1 MRTIKIILIFF
12 IFILPSVL
20 FGQGPHFYIAPD
32 GIDTNPGTKEKP
44 VASLNA
50 ARDRIR
56 EWKKKN
62 QISDTVFV
70 MVKGGQYF
78 LKEPF
83 VLENEDSGTKQFPVV
98 YFAKQGAS
106 PVFNGGIQIRG
117 FKKLSDGTWYVKI
130 PEVKYWNWHFEQLY
144 VNGRR
149 AVRAKSP
156 NQGYFNMKE
165 IKEEVWVKG
174 NGRAPERARQV
185 VKVDPE
191 NIKDLVSLNKEDFNQ
206 VVLKVFHKW
215 DITLRHLDKVSID
228 TEAVIYTSGGGMK
241 PWNSWKPGQRYI
253 LENYAAALDAPG
265 EWFLDSEG
273 GLYYI
278 PLEGEEPETVEV
290 IAPVLQNLVIIR
302 GRTSEGKFVEN
313 VQLRGLKFMY
323 SAWNMP
329 QEGFE
334 PAQAASPID
343 ASVQADAA
351 RNILIKNCEI
361 AHTGNYGIWF
371 RKACS
376 NSIVEHCYI
385 HDLGAGGVRMG
396 ETTIPENRELI
407 TRNISFTNNI
417 IQSGSYIFD
426 CAVGVWIGQSSDN
439 RIEHND
445 IGNFRYTGVSVG
457 WIWGYQYSPA
467 KRNRILFNHI
477 HHIGWGILSDMSGVY
492 TLGSSEGTLVNNN
505 VIHHIYSYSY
515 GGWGLYPDEGSTGIH
530 MENNLVYK
538 TKTGG
543 FHQHYGKE
551 NIIRNNIFAFS
562 QKYQLQC
569 TRVEK
574 HRSFNLT
581 NNIIYFTEGVVMAGS
596 WDKIDVKV
604 DSNIY
609 WNPLT
614 KEMDFAGMSF
624 SKWRKTGHD
633 SHSFVVDPYFTDPE
647 KYDFSFRKKSSIRKI
662 DFQAFDYLKAGVY
675 GDKIW
680 VDLAKLSPEVLEKFE
695 KVMKEGTGK

>member
-1 MRTIKIILIFF
+1 MMRCIYLIFVLTLCLPE
-12 IFILPSVL
+12 ILT
-20 FGQGPHFYIAPD
+20 GQVHFYISPEGNNA
-32 GIDTNPGTKEKP
+32 NPGTEERP
-44 VASLNA
+44 VAGLNA

-56 EWKKKN
+56 EWKKQN

-70 MVKGGQYF
+70 VVKAGQYF
-78 LKEPF
+78 MKEPF
-83 VLENEDSGTKQFPVV
+83 TLGNMDSGTGKFPVV
-98 YFAKQGAS
+98 YTAEQGAR
-106 PVFNGGIQIRG
+106 PVFIGGVRING

-130 PEVKYWNWHFEQLY
+130 PEVKYWNWYFEQLY
-144 VNGRR
+144 VNGKR

-156 NQGYFNMKE
+156 NTGYFNMKE

-174 NGRAPERARQV
+174 NGRAPERARQI
-185 VKVDPE
+185 VKVEAEDIQPIE
-191 NIKDLVSLNKEDFNQ
+191 SLGEDDFNR
-206 VVLKVFHKW
+206 VVMKVYHKW
-215 DITLRHLDKVSID
+215 DITMRHLDEIRMD
-228 TEAVIYTSGGGMK
+228 PEAVIYTSGEGMK

-253 LENYAAALDAPG
+253 LENYAAALDTPG

-273 GLYYI
+273 GLHYI
-278 PLEGEEPETVEV
+278 PLEGEEPETSEV
-290 IAPVLQNLVIIR
+290 VAPVLQNLVILK
-302 GRTSEGKFVEN
+302 GNASEGKYVEN
-313 VQLRGLKFMY
+313 IQLVGLNFMY

-329 QEGFE
+329 KEGFE

-343 ASVQADAA
+343 ATIQADGA
-351 RNILIKNCEI
+351 RNIVIKNCEI
-361 AHTGNYGIWF
+361 AHTGNYGVWF

-376 NSIVEHCYI
+376 NSLVEHCYI

-396 ETTIPENRELI
+396 EMIIPENRDWI
-407 TRNISFTNNI
+407 TQKISFVNNI

-439 RIEHND
+439 LIKHND
-445 IGNFRYTGVSVG
+445 IGDFRYTGVSVG
-457 WIWGYQYSPA
+457 WIWGYNYSPA
-467 KRNRILFNHI
+467 KRNHILFNHI

-569 TRVEK
+569 TRVED

-581 NNIIYFTEGVVMAGS
+581 NNIIYFTEGVVMAGP

-614 KEMDFAGMSF
+614 REMDFAGMSF
-624 SKWRKTGHD
+624 KEWTKTGQD
-633 SHSFVVDPYFTDPE
+633 QHSYIQDPYFIDPGNF
-647 KYDFSFRKKSSIRKI
+647 DFRLKKKSTVRKI
-662 DFQAFDYLKAGVY
+662 NFRPFDYFKAGVY

-680 VDLAKLSPEVLEKFE
+680 VDLAKLSPEVLMEFD
-695 KVMKEGTGK
+695 KVMTEGTGK